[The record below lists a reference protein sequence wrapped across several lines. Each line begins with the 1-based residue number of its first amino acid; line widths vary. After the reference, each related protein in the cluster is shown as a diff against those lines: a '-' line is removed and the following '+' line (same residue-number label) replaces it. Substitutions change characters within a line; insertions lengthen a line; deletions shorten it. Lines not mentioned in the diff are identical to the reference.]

1 MQNPLGKKVYSKL
14 LIILVILALLLVYAL
29 MTPPAAESRETD
41 SLPSYNVVLLK
52 GRNVPLQTSYVG
64 YVTPIHSVSVV
75 PYINGYLD
83 KIMVSGG
90 EEVKAGQTLIIIQQ
104 DEYKAK
110 LDAAKAQVLQA
121 QADYNNASLYYQRV
135 KKAGAQAISKT
146 ELDNAKAKFLSAQAA
161 LAQAKANRDLAL
173 VTYNYTIIK
182 APIDGIVGNVNLTK
196 GDYVSPASTPL
207 ISIIQTNPIRVVFSI
222 TDKEYLNEVAKG
234 QNSMFNG
241 DKIKLRLSNGRVFE
255 KEGRFQFTDN
265 AIDRK
270 TNSIAVFA
278 DFENHDRTLVA
289 NAYVDV
295 LLEKVYPDGILV
307 PQTLV
312 SLAPDGNF
320 IYTVQ
325 NSQLKRVPVEIINTV
340 GGNYLLKN
348 SFAPETYL
356 VTDKVS
362 RYKEGEKVKIV
373 RRDIGTKT
381 AEKK

>member
-1 MQNPLGKKVYSKL
+1 MQNPVGKKVYSKL

-52 GRNVPLQTSYVG
+52 GQNVPLQTGYVG

-241 DKIKLRLSNGRVFE
+241 DEIKLRLSNGRIFE

-325 NSQLKRVPVEIINTV
+325 NSQLKRVPVEIINTI

-348 SFAPETYL
+348 NFAPETYL

>member
-1 MQNPLGKKVYSKL
+1 MQNPVGKKVYSKL

-52 GRNVPLQTSYVG
+52 GQNVPLQTGYVG

-241 DKIKLRLSNGRVFE
+241 DKIKLRLSNGRIFE

-325 NSQLKRVPVEIINTV
+325 NSQLKRVPVEIINTI

-348 SFAPETYL
+348 NFAPETYL

>member
-29 MTPPAAESRETD
+29 MTPPAAESKETD

-173 VTYNYTIIK
+173 VTYNYTIIR

-325 NSQLKRVPVEIINTV
+325 NSQLKRVPVQIINTV

>member
-1 MQNPLGKKVYSKL
+1 MQNPVGKKVYSKL

-29 MTPPAAESRETD
+29 MTPPAVESRETD
-41 SLPSYNVVLLK
+41 SLPSYNVMLLK
-52 GRNVPLQTSYVG
+52 GQDVPLQTGYVG

-90 EEVKAGQTLIIIQQ
+90 EAVKAGQTLIIIRQ

-146 ELDNAKAKFLSAQAA
+146 ELDNAKAKYLSAQAA
-161 LAQAKANRDLAL
+161 LAQAKANRDLAQ
-173 VTYNYTIIK
+173 VTYDYTIIK
-182 APIDGIVGNVNLTK
+182 APIDGIVGNVSLTK
-196 GDYVSPASTPL
+196 GDYVSPASAPL

-234 QNSMFNG
+234 QNSMFSG
-241 DKIKLRLSNGRVFE
+241 DKIKLRLSNGRIFE

-270 TNSIAVFA
+270 TNSIAVYA

-295 LLEKVYPDGILV
+295 LLEKIYPDGILV

-320 IYTVQ
+320 VYTVQ
-325 NSQLKRVPVEIINTV
+325 NSQLKRVPVEIINTI

-348 SFAPETYL
+348 NFAPETYL

-373 RRDIGTKT
+373 RRDIKTKT

>member
-1 MQNPLGKKVYSKL
+1 MQNPVGKKVYSKL

-52 GRNVPLQTSYVG
+52 GQNVPLQTGYVG

-234 QNSMFNG
+234 QNSMFKG
-241 DKIKLRLSNGRVFE
+241 DKIKLRLSNGRIFE

-325 NSQLKRVPVEIINTV
+325 NSQLKRVPVEIINTI

-348 SFAPETYL
+348 NFAPETYL